1 MLPFE
6 RSEDHEILYGLFIRT
21 EPGELVGYG
30 EMQDATGKKITGSFG
45 PLRSVL
51 NRLLSKDGIVFANER
66 TIGYRR
72 LTAEQTVDA
81 AEHDRGLL
89 HSHARRNGKRLATA
103 DVDFVLL
110 DSRRRLAF
118 SVSLSLFQA
127 ITAATTKNAARRLET
142 HVSRTDIRPL
152 PFAQTLNAFLTEG
165 HEK

>member
-1 MLPFE
+1 MSPFE
-6 RSEDHEILYGLFIRT
+6 RSEDHEILYGLLSRA
-21 EPGELVGYG
+21 EPGELVGYDVMR
-30 EMQDATGKKITGSFG
+30 EAIGKKIDSSFG
-45 PLRSVL
+45 PLRSVF

-81 AEHDRGLL
+81 ADHDRGLL

-118 SVSLSLFQA
+118 SVGLSLFQA
-127 ITAATTKNAARRLET
+127 ITAATTKNAVRRLEA

-152 PFAQTLNAFLTEG
+152 PFAQTLSAFL
-165 HEK
+165 EKEDET